1 MDSTEP
7 QGVDAVTT
15 GGEEEGDVP
24 DSPLTRTAALAAL
37 GLPEGASTT
46 EITRTFR
53 RLAKRAHPDLA
64 DPTDPDAG
72 RRFSALLEAYRTL
85 TGESPGPQPQSPTSA
100 RPAPRRVPVRVRS
113 AGTSAAGRPPIVAG
127 PVRVSPPHWSKPVGP
142 D

>member
-1 MDSTEP
+1 M
-7 QGVDAVTT
+7 
-15 GGEEEGDVP
+15 P

-85 TGESPGPQPQSPTSA
+85 TGEGPGPRAPAAGPHLGSSGAPEGA
-100 RPAPRRVPVRVRS
+100 RAGAIGGRVRRRAS
-113 AGTSAAGRPPIVAG
+113 TDRGGAGAGQPATLVQTSG
-127 PVRVSPPHWSKPVGP
+127 PRLSGYVGGP
-142 D
+142 E